1 MLKTVQFLIVNLA
14 VIVFLGSPLQ
24 AQESNLTDVAEEA
37 ESLGAGKDAG
47 EWVVAPIPV
56 VNPTIGAGLAG
67 VAMYL
72 YSVDEGS
79 QPSFTGVGAMYTDS
93 KSWGAGIAQVLNFS
107 DDAWRLKG
115 GGGYFDLNLDFFG
128 IGNEEGDKNISIPIN
143 QKGWG
148 AGVRGLRRIKG
159 HWYGGLQYWYLS
171 IDSSLDFDWTPPV
184 PGRPG
189 PYGLGIKS
197 AVAGLGLVGEY
208 DSRDNIF
215 NPYKGTLFTLKWNE
229 SASWLGSDFRF
240 SSADVVYNRYLPVGE
255 KKVLALRGTGCWT
268 PGDTPFYA
276 LCKFGQ
282 GGDLRGYI
290 GGQYRDQVMFTAQ
303 AEFRWQFYKRWG
315 MVAFAGVGGIDEDLG
330 GFDFSN
336 PLPSLGAGL
345 RFMLSEKNRLN
356 LSVDYAVG
364 KDSDAWYFSV
374 GESF

>member
-1 MLKTVQFLIVNLA
+1 MKRTTTIR
-14 VIVFLGSPLQ
+14 LGSILVVLALAIIPLS
-24 AQESNLTDVAEEA
+24 AQENLTEVAEDA
-37 ESLGAGKDAG
+37 ESLNVTKGTG

-72 YSVDEGS
+72 YSMDEGS

-93 KSWGAGIAQVLNFS
+93 KSWGAGIAQVLNFA

-115 GGGYFDLNLDFFG
+115 GGGYFNLNIDFFG
-128 IGNEEGDKNISIPIN
+128 IGNEEGDRDISIPIN

-148 AGVRGLRRIKG
+148 AGVRGLHRVKG

-171 IDSSLDFDWTPPV
+171 IDSSIDIDWTPPD
-184 PGRPG
+184 PGIPR

-208 DSRDNIF
+208 DSRDSQF

-240 SSADVVYNRYLPVGE
+240 SSADVVYNRYLSVGDQ
-255 KKVLALRGTGCWT
+255 KVLALRGTGCWT

-315 MVAFAGVGGIDEDLG
+315 MVAFAGFGGIDEDLG
-330 GFDFSN
+330 GFDFTN
-336 PLPSLGAGL
+336 PLPSVGAGL